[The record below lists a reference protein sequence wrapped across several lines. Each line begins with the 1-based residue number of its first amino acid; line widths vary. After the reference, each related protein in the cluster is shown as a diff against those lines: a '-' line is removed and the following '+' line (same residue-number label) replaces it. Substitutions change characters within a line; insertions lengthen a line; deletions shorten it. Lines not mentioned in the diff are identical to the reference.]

1 MLALKI
7 VFRNDNGSEGDDAGS
22 DDDDDDDED
31 EDADEEEEEE
41 EEHDEQLFL
50 SERRFCF
57 RDIAL

>member
-22 DDDDDDDED
+22 DDDDDD
-31 EDADEEEEEE
+31 EDADEEEEEEEE